1 MNKKKRLIIAGV
13 CVFTICIATVGVT
26 TLNKD
31 DSRQANVEYVNDESP
46 EISPHD
52 GDVLVDSLK
61 LTKLPGDAGNGELPS
76 EMVTSDDISDL
87 KNSDTY
93 FNEAR
98 ATVNMDRNQII
109 SMLSDVIAEAQTA
122 TEKENASAQKLKI
135 IEYMDKEKTI
145 ENLILTKGLPECMV
159 LITDNAVNVTVNK
172 QDLTQSDIAKIYD
185 ITMRETGR
193 SASGIII
200 QSKY

>member
-13 CVFTICIATVGVT
+13 CVFAICIATVGVT
-26 TLNKD
+26 TLNKA
-31 DSRQANVEYVNDESP
+31 DSRQANAEYVNDESP
-46 EISPHD
+46 DIAPHD

-61 LTKLPGDAGNGELPS
+61 LTKLPGDADSGELPS

-93 FNEAR
+93 FSEVR
-98 ATVNMDRNQII
+98 ATVNMDRNRII
-109 SMLSDVIAEAQTA
+109 SMLSDVIAEAQTTA
-122 TEKENASAQKLKI
+122 EKENASAQKLKI

-193 SASGIII
+193 EAGSIII

>member
-1 MNKKKRLIIAGV
+1 MNKKKRLIVAGV
-13 CVFTICIATVGVT
+13 CVFAICIATVGVT
-26 TLNKD
+26 TLNKT

-46 EISPHD
+46 EIAPHD

-61 LTKLPGDAGNGELPS
+61 LTKLPGDANDGVLPA
-76 EMVTSDDISDL
+76 EMVTSDDIADL
-87 KNSDTY
+87 KNSDAY
-93 FNEAR
+93 FSEAR
-98 ATVNMDRNQII
+98 ATVNMDRNRII
-109 SMLSDVIAEAQTA
+109 SMLSDVIAEAQTTA
-122 TEKENASAQKLKI
+122 EKENASAQKLKI

-193 SASGIII
+193 PAADIII